1 MGGMAP
7 YVTLPRGRNQM
18 AYYNQCQDM
27 PPHMQRGHCY
37 PDDFNKMGGP
47 CSMLPMGNEFKSP
60 MMTPDPPPPPPA
72 KKKRRTSN
80 AATVTNHAPQP
91 PPPSPQDLLPPPL
104 SGYGDTIVASNP
116 FDDTPPPQVMNTN
129 HMNRQMMNSRPMMSG
144 SPCHQMGGS
153 PMNCGPPMGSP
164 MGGPCGSSPHRNPM
178 VCGPPMMSCGA
189 PGNSPHALSMNRS
202 PSAMG
207 SPHMVPNMRGNS
219 PMECAA
225 MVKPSLNC
233 ASPMGSPIPQNT
245 NMNIHPPMSSPMTM
259 GPSPLNGHPNSGPG
273 GSPMM
278 MGRGGP
284 SPLTNSPMSMNMP
297 VSSAD
302 MNDMSPHMSVDNNG
316 CPVRGPPC
324 PGSNNMTSVSMACRQ
339 PMSNQQCNS
348 MPGPSNM
355 MNCPRGMPCPQMMRG
370 PPQPSEQHRLMP
382 PMMHHSQIPNSQQ
395 PGGYGP
401 GPNSKPMPV
410 SAGKIY
416 PHDQPMVFN
425 PQNPNAPPIYPCGNC
440 HKEVHD
446 NDQAVLCE
454 SGCNFWFHRICTG
467 LMEPAFQLLTAEVY
481 AEWVCDKCLQ
491 TKNIPLVKYKP

>member
-1 MGGMAP
+1 
-7 YVTLPRGRNQM
+7 
-18 AYYNQCQDM
+18 
-27 PPHMQRGHCY
+27 
-37 PDDFNKMGGP
+37 
-47 CSMLPMGNEFKSP
+47 
-60 MMTPDPPPPPPA
+60 
-72 KKKRRTSN
+72 
-80 AATVTNHAPQP
+80 
-91 PPPSPQDLLPPPL
+91 
-104 SGYGDTIVASNP
+104 
-116 FDDTPPPQVMNTN
+116 MNSQ
-129 HMNRQMMNSRPMMSG
+129 MNRQMMNSRPMMSG

-302 MNDMSPHMSVDNNG
+302 MSDMNNPHMSVDNNG

-324 PGSNNMTSVSMACRQ
+324 PGSNNMACRQ

-370 PPQPSEQHRLMP
+370 PPQPSEQHRLMT
-382 PMMHHSQIPNSQQ
+382 PMMHHSQMPNSQQ

-410 SAGKIY
+410 SAGKVKKSFVVLFLQIIIY
-416 PHDQPMVFN
+416 IILISNSYLYYLFSSHYTYYACYIHSLFYL
-425 PQNPNAPPIYPCGNC
+425 PIYCQHYNPYIIVGFFITFY
-440 HKEVHD
+440 K
-446 NDQAVLCE
+446 
-454 SGCNFWFHRICTG
+454 IY
-467 LMEPAFQLLTAEVY
+467 LLA
-481 AEWVCDKCLQ
+481 
-491 TKNIPLVKYKP
+491 